1 MNELPWFRMYGEFVT
16 DPLIRLLSFEDQR
29 HYVMALCMK
38 SQGILDKEY
47 ASDDVRRAV
56 LSSLIGL
63 SAEPH
68 EERGIATLD
77 AANLRIRRL
86 GLIDA
91 NWHPLGWDNRQFL
104 SDSSKERV
112 RKHRENKKKEKEKR
126 LCNVSVTVQD
136 AETET
141 ETESDKKDLRS
152 ASSLKQNSSS
162 SLGEDQEVFKKPSS
176 RTREDLLRDVHAWTS
191 SHRIQA

>member
-136 AETET
+136 AETE
-141 ETESDKKDLRS
+141 SDKKDLRS
-152 ASSLKQNSSS
+152 ASSLKPTSSS
-162 SLGEDQEVFKKPSS
+162 SLGEIPDVLQK
-176 RTREDLLRDVHAWTS
+176 RRGEDLRVNLSALTRKLQS
-191 SHRIQA
+191 